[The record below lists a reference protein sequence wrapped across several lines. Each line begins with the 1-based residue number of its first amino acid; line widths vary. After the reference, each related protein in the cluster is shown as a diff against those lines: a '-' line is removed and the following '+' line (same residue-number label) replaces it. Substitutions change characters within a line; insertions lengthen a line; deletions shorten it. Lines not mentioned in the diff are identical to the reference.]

1 MVLDINTAIIK
12 RLSEGDQGA
21 YRIVFE
27 HYYPR
32 VWEFVRRMVKSES
45 LAEDVTQDIFVK
57 IWERREM
64 FGVEIHSFSNYLY
77 VMSRNA
83 AINALRHSGRVTP
96 LAEDAILSIDN
107 HSVEEDYYAREKE
120 LIIRLTVCRMPE
132 QRRKIFEMSRYMGMD
147 NQTIAHTLNISK
159 KTVENHLTLAL
170 KTPVYSLVGGL
181 IFATTVLVTRT
192 IFLCV
197 DKGWKCPYT
206 KLAIPAESAFVI
218 ALWICYILSK
228 TMY

>member
-57 IWERREM
+57 IWERREI
-64 FGVEIHSFSNYLY
+64 FGVEVQSFDKYIY

-83 AINALRHSGRVTP
+83 ALNTLRRTGRTWHP
-96 LAEDAILSIDN
+96 SDPP
-107 HSVEEDYYAREKE
+107 
-120 LIIRLTVCRMPE
+120 CRAP
-132 QRRKIFEMSRYMGMD
+132 
-147 NQTIAHTLNISK
+147 
-159 KTVENHLTLAL
+159 
-170 KTPVYSLVGGL
+170 
-181 IFATTVLVTRT
+181 
-192 IFLCV
+192 
-197 DKGWKCPYT
+197 W
-206 KLAIPAESAFVI
+206 
-218 ALWICYILSK
+218 
-228 TMY
+228 

>member
-21 YRIVFE
+21 YRVVFE
-27 HYYPR
+27 YYYPR

-64 FGVEIHSFSNYLY
+64 FGVEVHSFSNYLY

-170 KTPVYSLVGGL
+170 KTLRSVLTAWISLITIGG
-181 IFATTVLVTRT
+181 
-192 IFLCV
+192 
-197 DKGWKCPYT
+197 G
-206 KLAIPAESAFVI
+206 
-218 ALWICYILSK
+218 ILGL
-228 TMY
+228 

>member
-12 RLSEGDQGA
+12 RLSEGDQRA
-21 YRIVFE
+21 YRVVFE

-32 VWEFVRRMVKSES
+32 VWEFIRRIVKSES
-45 LAEDVTQDIFVK
+45 LAEDIAQDIFVK

-64 FGVEIHSFSNYLY
+64 FGVEVHSFSNYLY

-83 AINALRHSGRVTP
+83 AINALRHSDRIAP
-96 LAEDAILSIDN
+96 LAEDAIFSTDN

-170 KTPVYSLVGGL
+170 KTLRSVITAWISFITIGG
-181 IFATTVLVTRT
+181 
-192 IFLCV
+192 
-197 DKGWKCPYT
+197 G
-206 KLAIPAESAFVI
+206 
-218 ALWICYILSK
+218 ILGL
-228 TMY
+228 

>member
-64 FGVEIHSFSNYLY
+64 FGVEIHSFNKYIY

-83 AINALRHSGRVTP
+83 AINAIRRTGRVSSLIDETIVNHQ
-96 LAEDAILSIDN
+96 ENISI
-107 HSVEEDYYAREKE
+107 EEDYYAREKE

-132 QRRKIFEMSRYMGMD
+132 QRRRIFEMSRYMGLD
-147 NQTIAHTLNISK
+147 NQTIATTLNLSK

-170 KTPVYSLVGGL
+170 RTLRSVLTAWSV
-181 IFATTVLVTRT
+181 IF
-192 IFLCV
+192 FL
-197 DKGWKCPYT
+197 
-206 KLAIPAESAFVI
+206 
-218 ALWICYILSK
+218 
-228 TMY
+228 

>member
-1 MVLDINTAIIK
+1 MVLEINTTIIK
-12 RLSEGDQGA
+12 RLSEGDQRA
-21 YRIVFE
+21 YRVVFE

-32 VWEFVRRMVKSES
+32 VWEFIRRIVKSES
-45 LAEDVTQDIFVK
+45 LAEDIAQDIFVK

-64 FGVEIHSFSNYLY
+64 FGVEVHSFSNYLY

-83 AINALRHSGRVTP
+83 AINALRHSDRIAP
-96 LAEDAILSIDN
+96 LAEDAIFSTDN

-170 KTPVYSLVGGL
+170 KTLRSVITS
-181 IFATTVLVTRT
+181 
-192 IFLCV
+192 
-197 DKGWKCPYT
+197 W
-206 KLAIPAESAFVI
+206 I
-218 ALWICYILSK
+218 ALFFIGF
-228 TMY
+228 